1 MALTRT
7 NVGRSS
13 RVIVDMD
20 DEKARRVFIQ
30 FADKDASKRAD
41 RVLKFAKEEAPV
53 SSQGGRVGGT
63 LQRSIKKTQ
72 SRDVG
77 GRYSTGYDVT
87 SNAPYSLFVIKGT
100 RPHRIPVSGFTPL
113 AFFWPKMGK
122 GVVFMSV
129 NHPGTKANNF
139 LSRALRRAR

>member
-1 MALTRT
+1 M
-7 NVGRSS
+7 RSQVFGSRS
-13 RVIVDMD
+13 RVIVDIY

-41 RVLKFAKEEAPV
+41 KVLAAAIAGAPV
-53 SSQGGRVGGT
+53 SKAGARVGGT

-72 SRDVG
+72 SRDIL

-87 SNAPYSLFVIKGT
+87 SNAPYTLYVIKGT
-100 RPHRIPVSGFTPL
+100 KPHRIPVAGNTLL

-122 GVVFMSV
+122 GVVFMHV
-129 NHPGTKANNF
+129 QHPGTKPNNF
-139 LSRALRRAR
+139 MSRALQAAR